1 MGMPQLGRRNAAAA
15 PPRKSPAIA
24 MAESAKADD
33 DEIVASHQALSVVSR
48 TVWVL

>member
-33 DEIVASHQALSVVSR
+33 EIVASHQALSVVSR
-48 TVWVL
+48 TFWVL